1 MTMKSEQTSKIGKKF
16 QDAREVLGLSVVD
29 VSSKTLIN
37 TDFILGIES
46 GDYSIFPARM
56 FALRYFEKYADFL
69 EIQQE
74 FFDLY
79 KVNTIPTL
87 ENKRPSDTLLDDLKA
102 GKGKFVFSVI
112 SGLVIIGIVFN
123 WIYSQGSLSEAVSP
137 RDFTQLSLRLD
148 SNQPLK
154 TLVEDRQLIDDA
166 VQAITPLLMP
176 SGKEPLKDAL
186 SEFQVISGEIA
197 ELSLSFTEDS
207 WLEVYQGLNQLIY
220 RLFKRGE
227 NLDISIKPPFQI
239 IAGNA
244 RGVTG
249 FYGESEINFTQV
261 ANELNVSVIEIE
273 NE

>member
-1 MTMKSEQTSKIGKKF
+1 M
-16 QDAREVLGLSVVD
+16 
-29 VSSKTLIN
+29 
-37 TDFILGIES
+37 
-46 GDYSIFPARM
+46 
-56 FALRYFEKYADFL
+56 
-69 EIQQE
+69 
-74 FFDLY
+74 
-79 KVNTIPTL
+79 
-87 ENKRPSDTLLDDLKA
+87 
-102 GKGKFVFSVI
+102 
-112 SGLVIIGIVFN
+112 
-123 WIYSQGSLSEAVSP
+123 
-137 RDFTQLSLRLD
+137 
-148 SNQPLK
+148 K

-220 RLFKRGE
+220 KLFKRGE